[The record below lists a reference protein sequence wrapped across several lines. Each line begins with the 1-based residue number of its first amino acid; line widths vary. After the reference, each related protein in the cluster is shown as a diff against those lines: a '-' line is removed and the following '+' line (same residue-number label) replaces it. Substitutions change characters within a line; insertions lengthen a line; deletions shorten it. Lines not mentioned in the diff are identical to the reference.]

1 MTPTLFVWKVC
12 NRLKLLHLLS
22 DKAYLKFGYRAK
34 IGKKLDLQ
42 NPQTLNEKL
51 QWLKLYDRKSEYTKM
66 VDKYE
71 AKKYIAE
78 KIGEEYIIPT
88 LGVWDSFDEIDFDK
102 LPDQFVLKCTHDSG
116 GLVICKDKSKFNV
129 EKARKKIKRSLKTNY
144 YLHGR
149 EWPYKNV
156 KPRIIAEKYMTD
168 SPESNEFTDYKF
180 YCFNGYVD
188 SVMVCYDRSIGD
200 PKFYF
205 FDKNWELRRYN
216 KRGLEAPEGFT
227 MPKPENMDKMFEIA
241 EELSKDVGAPFL
253 RVDLY
258 NSNKQIYFGEL
269 TFFPSSG
276 LDPNR
281 LPETDRYF
289 GDLVKLNQKWP

>member
-1 MTPTLFVWKVC
+1 
-12 NRLKLLHLLS
+12 
-22 DKAYLKFGYRAK
+22 
-34 IGKKLDLQ
+34 
-42 NPQTLNEKL
+42 
-51 QWLKLYDRKSEYTKM
+51 
-66 VDKYE
+66 
-71 AKKYIAE
+71 
-78 KIGEEYIIPT
+78 
-88 LGVWDSFDEIDFDK
+88 
-102 LPDQFVLKCTHDSG
+102 
-116 GLVICKDKSKFNV
+116 
-129 EKARKKIKRSLKTNY
+129 
-144 YLHGR
+144 
-149 EWPYKNV
+149 
-156 KPRIIAEKYMTD
+156 
-168 SPESNEFTDYKF
+168 
-180 YCFNGYVD
+180 
-188 SVMVCYDRSIGD
+188 MVCYDRSIGD